1 MPFHPE
7 ASWSDLLAL
16 FCRRDENKAQ
26 ARLQGCGPE
35 RQAALLAGLRFFY
48 RLRMSPPTQAPP
60 RVYLLEG
67 QGVAAGGGAGRSQT
81 PLP

>member
-48 RLRMSPPTQAPP
+48 RLRMSPPP
-60 RVYLLEG
+60 RLHQESTSLRG
-67 QGVAAGGGAGRSQT
+67 KG
-81 PLP
+81 